1 MAITSL
7 PSDYGIGT
15 LGDAAFNFVDLLVD
29 LKQRY
34 WQILPIGPT
43 SFGDSPY
50 QSISAFAGN
59 PYLIDLDDL
68 VRDGLLMES
77 EIRSYNWGA
86 DEKDVDYANLF
97 ENRFQILK
105 KAFERFDTAKPSFRK
120 FEEDNDCWLADYALF
135 MAVKGKENNREWMA
149 WEPGIRNRTPEA
161 LQEYTELLKEE
172 ILFWKFCQYKFYE
185 QWKFLKQYANT
196 RGIQIIGDIPLY
208 MAMDSADVWA
218 DRKLFLL
225 EEDGSQQHVAGS
237 PPDNFSEE
245 GQKWGNPVYDY
256 SYMEEHQFDW
266 WRHRIEKNAAL
277 YDVIRI
283 DHFLGV
289 VRYYTIPFQEKDCCN
304 GKWNKGPGKK
314 LTDVM
319 EESAGDCRIIADI
332 AGSAIAGSRKL
343 LARIGWPGSKILM
356 FAFDGN
362 TGNENLPH
370 NFEENNIV
378 VYTGTHDNDTV
389 VGYFRDKTEYELAY
403 LYEYLNIGSKEEIP
417 DALIRLA
424 YSSIADVVIIPMQ
437 DILQLGNEARM
448 NQPSTVG
455 QNWKW
460 RVGKDTL
467 SEERRAWIRTIAA
480 VYRR

>member
-1 MAITSL
+1 
-7 PSDYGIGT
+7 
-15 LGDAAFNFVDLLVD
+15 
-29 LKQRY
+29 
-34 WQILPIGPT
+34 
-43 SFGDSPY
+43 
-50 QSISAFAGN
+50 
-59 PYLIDLDDL
+59 
-68 VRDGLLMES
+68 
-77 EIRSYNWGA
+77 
-86 DEKDVDYANLF
+86 
-97 ENRFQILK
+97 
-105 KAFERFDTAKPSFRK
+105 
-120 FEEDNDCWLADYALF
+120 
-135 MAVKGKENNREWMA
+135 
-149 WEPGIRNRTPEA
+149 
-161 LQEYTELLKEE
+161 
-172 ILFWKFCQYKFYE
+172 
-185 QWKFLKQYANT
+185 
-196 RGIQIIGDIPLY
+196 
-208 MAMDSADVWA
+208 MAMDSVDVWA

-237 PPDNFSEE
+237 PPDNFSKE

-289 VRYYTIPFQEKDCCN
+289 VRYYTIPF
-304 GKWNKGPGKK
+304 
-314 LTDVM
+314 
-319 EESAGDCRIIADI
+319 R
-332 AGSAIAGSRKL
+332 
-343 LARIGWPGSKILM
+343 
-356 FAFDGN
+356 
-362 TGNENLPH
+362 
-370 NFEENNIV
+370 
-378 VYTGTHDNDTV
+378 
-389 VGYFRDKTEYELAY
+389 
-403 LYEYLNIGSKEEIP
+403 EIP